1 MYYVPFCSL
10 LPKQTCLTF
19 FMGKNL
25 FSLPLYSQSLRNTT
39 NPNYNQRIIFC
50 ALHRVDTTENLFATA
65 LHFFFVVVVYLTIL
79 NTIRIFRF

>member
-1 MYYVPFCSL
+1 MFPYALSYLSKHV
-10 LPKQTCLTF
+10 TLTF

-25 FSLPLYSQSLRNTT
+25 LSLPVYSQSLRSTT

-65 LHFFFVVVVYLTIL
+65 LHYFFFVVVVYLTIL